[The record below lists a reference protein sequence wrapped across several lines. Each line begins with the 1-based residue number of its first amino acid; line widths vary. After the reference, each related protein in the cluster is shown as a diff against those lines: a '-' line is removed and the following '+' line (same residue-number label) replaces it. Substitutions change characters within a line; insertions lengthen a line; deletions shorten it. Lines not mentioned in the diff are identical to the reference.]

1 MPCSPALPC
10 LMFVVATILPQF
22 AGAQQAVARI
32 HVGERIR
39 IRTGTSSREHVG
51 WVQRLAADT
60 IWLARCTGAPC
71 TGRPLVVR
79 PDGAI
84 DVNHRYAA
92 VARARH
98 RTIAM
103 TTLGG
108 FAVGYLSA
116 GGPGEEGYGYIPIAA
131 VTLLGFLVGA
141 GTAESLHPEQWEP
154 ASR

>member
-1 MPCSPALPC
+1 MITMPVL
-10 LMFVVATILPQF
+10 
-22 AGAQQAVARI
+22 AGAQPPVARI
-32 HVGERIR
+32 HAGDRVRV
-39 IRTGTSSREHVG
+39 RTGTAATQVG

-60 IWLARCTGAPC
+60 IWLARCIGAPC
-71 TGRPLVVR
+71 TARPLVVR
-79 PDGAI
+79 PDDAI
-84 DVNHRYAA
+84 EVNHMYAA

-108 FAVGYLSA
+108 FALGYLSA

-154 ASR
+154 ASP